1 MSPHVRTIGPFQ
13 GGPGDHASSRPVD
26 RSLQGANV
34 YKFLSIVSIVS
45 LMLVSGCSTITQSET
60 QRLSVTATHEGT
72 PIKDADCSLANDK
85 GTWLAKAPGQ
95 VDVRKSG
102 ENLSVVCKKE
112 GFVDG
117 LLTAI
122 SRAAGSMFG
131 NIIFGGG
138 IGALIDHSKGTGYD
152 YPSILPVEMGKS
164 VIVDKK
170 QENQHS
176 ASSAQCAPGQ
186 PC

>member
-1 MSPHVRTIGPFQ
+1 MNKLFLACMAITSITIG
-13 GGPGDHASSRPVD
+13 G
-26 RSLQGANV
+26 
-34 YKFLSIVSIVS
+34 
-45 LMLVSGCSTITQSET
+45 GCSTITQSEN
-60 QRLSVTATHEGT
+60 QRLSVTATHEGM
-72 PIKDADCSLANDK
+72 PLKDVDCSLTNDK
-85 GTWLAKAPGQ
+85 GTWLAKAPAQ
-95 VDVRKSG
+95 IDVRKSG
-102 ENLSVVCKKE
+102 ENLNVVCKKE
-112 GFVDG
+112 GLVDG

-152 YPSILPVEMGKS
+152 YPSTLPVEMGKS

-170 QENQHS
+170 QENPQT
-176 ASSAQCAPGQ
+176 AASAQCTPGQ

>member
-1 MSPHVRTIGPFQ
+1 MNKNFIACMAI
-13 GGPGDHASSRPVD
+13 ASITF
-26 RSLQGANV
+26 A
-34 YKFLSIVSIVS
+34 
-45 LMLVSGCSTITQSET
+45 SGCSTITQSEN
-60 QRLSVTATHEGT
+60 QRLSVTATHDGA
-72 PIKDADCSLANDK
+72 PLKDVDCSLTNDR

-138 IGALIDHSKGTGYD
+138 IGAIIDHSKGTGYD
-152 YPSILPVEMGKS
+152 YPSNLPVEMGKS

-170 QENQHS
+170 QENPPVTT
-176 ASSAQCAPGQ
+176 SAQCANGL

>member
-1 MSPHVRTIGPFQ
+1 MNKILSSISA
-13 GGPGDHASSRPVD
+13 AS
-26 RSLQGANV
+26 L
-34 YKFLSIVSIVS
+34 I
-45 LMLVSGCSTITQSET
+45 LVTGCSTITQSET
-60 QRLSVTATHEGT
+60 QRLSVTATHEGA
-72 PIKDADCSLANDK
+72 PIKDVDCSLTNDK
-85 GTWLAKAPGQ
+85 GTWQAKAPGQ

-102 ENLSVVCKKE
+102 ENLNVVCKKE

-152 YPSILPVEMGKS
+152 YPNNLPVEMGKS

-170 QENQHS
+170 QEIPQTV
-176 ASSAQCAPGQ
+176 SSSQCTSVQ

>member
-1 MSPHVRTIGPFQ
+1 MNKIFI
-13 GGPGDHASSRPVD
+13 ASM
-26 RSLQGANV
+26 AITCII
-34 YKFLSIVSIVS
+34 FA
-45 LMLVSGCSTITQSET
+45 SGCSTITQSEN
-60 QRLSVTATHEGT
+60 QRLSVTATHDGA
-72 PIKDADCSLANDK
+72 PLKDVDCSLTNDR

-138 IGALIDHSKGTGYD
+138 IGAIIDHSKGTGYD
-152 YPSILPVEMGKS
+152 YPSNLPVEMGKS

-170 QENQHS
+170 QENPPVTT
-176 ASSAQCAPGQ
+176 SAQCANGL

>member
-1 MSPHVRTIGPFQ
+1 MNKSLIAYIAI
-13 GGPGDHASSRPVD
+13 AS
-26 RSLQGANV
+26 LA
-34 YKFLSIVSIVS
+34 FA
-45 LMLVSGCSTITQSET
+45 SGCSTITQSEN
-60 QRLSVTATHEGT
+60 QRLSVTATHEGA
-72 PIKDADCSLANDK
+72 PIKDVDCSLTNDK
-85 GTWLAKAPGQ
+85 GTWQTKAPGQ
-95 VDVRKSG
+95 IDVRKSG
-102 ENLSVVCKKE
+102 ENLNVVCKKE

-152 YPSILPVEMGKS
+152 YPNNLPVEMGKS

-170 QENQHS
+170 QETPQT
-176 ASSAQCAPGQ
+176 ASSAQCLPGQ

>member
-1 MSPHVRTIGPFQ
+1 MNNNI
-13 GGPGDHASSRPVD
+13 
-26 RSLQGANV
+26 
-34 YKFLSIVSIVS
+34 SIVSVAA
-45 LMLVSGCSTITQSET
+45 LLLAAGCSTITQSET
-60 QRLSVTATHEGT
+60 QRLSVTATHEGA
-72 PIKDADCSLANDK
+72 PLKDADCALTNDK
-85 GTWLAKAPGQ
+85 GTWTARAPGQ

-102 ENLSVVCKKE
+102 ENLNVVCRKE

-152 YPSILPVEMGKS
+152 YPNNLPVEMGKS

-170 QENQHS
+170 QENQTT
-176 ASSAQCAPGQ
+176 AFSSQCAPGQ
-186 PC
+186 TC

>member
-1 MSPHVRTIGPFQ
+1 MNKSLIACIAI
-13 GGPGDHASSRPVD
+13 AS
-26 RSLQGANV
+26 LA
-34 YKFLSIVSIVS
+34 FA
-45 LMLVSGCSTITQSET
+45 SGCSTITQSEN

-72 PIKDADCSLANDK
+72 PLKDVDCSLSNDR
-85 GTWLAKAPGQ
+85 GTWLSKAPGQ

-102 ENLSVVCKKE
+102 ENLNVVCKKE

-138 IGALIDHSKGTGYD
+138 IGAIIDHSKGTGYD
-152 YPSILPVEMGKS
+152 YPNNLPVEMGKS

-170 QENQHS
+170 QENPPVT
-176 ASSAQCAPGQ
+176 SSAQCSYGQ
-186 PC
+186 AC

>member
-1 MSPHVRTIGPFQ
+1 MNKNF
-13 GGPGDHASSRPVD
+13 
-26 RSLQGANV
+26 
-34 YKFLSIVSIVS
+34 SIVSVAALI
-45 LMLVSGCSTITQSET
+45 LVSGCSTITQSET

-72 PIKDADCSLANDK
+72 PLKDADCSLTNDK
-85 GTWLAKAPGQ
+85 GTWTARAPGQ

-102 ENLSVVCKKE
+102 ENLNVVCRKE

-152 YPSILPVEMGKS
+152 YPNNLPVEMGRS

-170 QENQHS
+170 QETQPV
-176 ASSAQCAPGQ
+176 ASSAQCTPGQ

>member
-1 MSPHVRTIGPFQ
+1 MNKNF
-13 GGPGDHASSRPVD
+13 
-26 RSLQGANV
+26 
-34 YKFLSIVSIVS
+34 SIVSVAALI
-45 LMLVSGCSTITQSET
+45 LVSGCSTITQSET

-72 PIKDADCSLANDK
+72 PLKDADCSLTNDK
-85 GTWLAKAPGQ
+85 GTWTAKAPGQ

-102 ENLSVVCKKE
+102 ENLNVVCKKE

-152 YPSILPVEMGKS
+152 YPNNLPVEMGRS

-170 QENQHS
+170 QETQPV

-186 PC
+186 LC

>member
-1 MSPHVRTIGPFQ
+1 MNKLFIACMAITSITIG
-13 GGPGDHASSRPVD
+13 G
-26 RSLQGANV
+26 
-34 YKFLSIVSIVS
+34 
-45 LMLVSGCSTITQSET
+45 GCSTITQSEN

-72 PIKDADCSLANDK
+72 PLKDVDCSLTNDK
-85 GTWLAKAPGQ
+85 GTWLAKAPAQ
-95 VDVRKSG
+95 IDVRKSG
-102 ENLSVVCKKE
+102 ENLNVVCKKE
-112 GFVDG
+112 GLVDG

-152 YPSILPVEMGKS
+152 YPSTLPVEMGKS

-170 QENQHS
+170 QENPQT
-176 ASSAQCAPGQ
+176 AASAQCTPGQ